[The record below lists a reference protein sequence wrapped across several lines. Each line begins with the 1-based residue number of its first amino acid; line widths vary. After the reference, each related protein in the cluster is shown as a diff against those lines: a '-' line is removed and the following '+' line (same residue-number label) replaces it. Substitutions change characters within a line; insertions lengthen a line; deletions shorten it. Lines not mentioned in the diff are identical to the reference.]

1 MKRSDVAARLGV
13 RHPIVQGP
21 FGGGLSTARLAA
33 AVSRR
38 GGLGSFGA
46 HVLPP
51 DRIGPLVREIAG
63 LTSEPFAVNL
73 WISNAD
79 PGGLDFDRGAWE
91 EALAR
96 IAPYF
101 AELGAPLPPMPA
113 SAEVGPRYEEQI
125 EALLEARPPVFS
137 FVFGIPSA
145 AILEACRARGIVT
158 VGAATSIRE
167 AQALEAAGV
176 DVIVASGSEAGGHRP
191 SFLDPAEDVLMGTF
205 ALTQLVSARVSR
217 SVIAAGGIVDGRGV
231 RAALALGAGGVQVG
245 TAFLACEESGARE
258 EHRALLFSERAQATT
273 LTRSFS
279 GRLARGLVNR
289 WTREWRAR
297 PVAPY
302 PLQGHLTAQ
311 LKRALL
317 ARRDEARGDEERRGA
332 EPQGE
337 KPRNEVAE
345 LSSLW
350 GSQAAPN
357 LRHRRADLVVDELLT
372 GLDDAD

>member
-1 MKRSDVAARLGV
+1 MHGSDIAARLGT
-13 RHPIVQGP
+13 RHPLVQGP
-21 FGGGLSTARLAA
+21 FGGGLSTVRLAA
-33 AVSRR
+33 TVSNR

-46 HVLPP
+46 HALSP
-51 DRIGPLVREIAG
+51 DEIRRTAREIAA
-63 LTSEPFAVNL
+63 LTAQPFALNL

-79 PGGLDFDRGAWE
+79 PGGLEFGRDAWD

-101 AELGAPLPPMPA
+101 TELGLPLPSMPA
-113 SAEVGPRYEEQI
+113 SAEVGPRYDEQV
-125 EALLEARPPVFS
+125 EALIEARPPVFS
-137 FVFGIPSA
+137 FVFGIPSSA
-145 AILEACRARGIVT
+145 VLEACRARRIVT

-176 DVIVASGSEAGGHRP
+176 DVIVATGSEAGGHRP

-205 ALTQLVSARVSR
+205 ALTQLVSARVTR
-217 SVIAAGGIVDGRGV
+217 NVIAAGGIVDRRGV

-245 TAFLACEESGARE
+245 TAFLACEESAATD
-258 EHRALLFSERAQATT
+258 EHRAMLFSERAEATT

-302 PLQGHLTAQ
+302 PLQGYLAAA
-311 LKRALL
+311 LKRAILT
-317 ARRDEARGDEERRGA
+317 RG
-332 EPQGE
+332 EPA
-337 KPRNEVAE
+337 AE

-357 LRHRRADLVVDELLT
+357 LRHRRADLVVDELLA
-372 GLDDAD
+372 GLD